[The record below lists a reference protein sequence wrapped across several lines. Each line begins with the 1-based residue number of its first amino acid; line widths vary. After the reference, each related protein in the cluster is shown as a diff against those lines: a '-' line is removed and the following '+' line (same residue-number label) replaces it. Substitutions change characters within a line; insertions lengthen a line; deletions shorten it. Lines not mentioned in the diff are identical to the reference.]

1 MTIIPIEHIASR
13 IYVIRGEKIM
23 VDRDLAELYGVSTS
37 ALNQQMKRNAARFP
51 ADFAFQLTSEEVD
64 SLLSQIVTAKN
75 GRGGPRNLPW
85 VFTEQGVAML
95 SSVVRSERAAQI
107 NVAIMRTFVKLR
119 ELLAT
124 NRDLA
129 RKVEEHDRKITVLFD
144 TVQKLLTLPPT
155 PRKKIGFVPWQ
166 GRE

>member
-1 MTIIPIEHIASR
+1 
-13 IYVIRGEKIM
+13 M